1 MAAQSASFEITIW
14 SGANVGMLLN
24 LSLVTEALVSL
35 IDKYIRA
42 SPEAAAIAGL
52 KVSSEPRDKLTGDS
66 TVGLY
71 LYHITEDAHFKNLP
85 APSADTPPIRF
96 TPMGLS
102 LYYQLS
108 AHSDTPFE
116 PGIQKEHL
124 LIGLAI
130 KALRDY
136 PIIDDTTEIGNPLV
150 KVFPANLRDADNR
163 LRISLMPVMHNEA
176 LSYSTAGAQPLR
188 LSTYYQVSVALLE
201 PFEPT
206 LRAGRVLKYGVFT
219 FTRGAP
225 RLDGSRSNVTF
236 TIPGE
241 TTPRVVDIRP
251 AEAAVRNLATNTGG
265 EIVFF
270 GSDLAGDETTLLIK
284 NVLFTEPVEVGFD
297 WGVTATDSEVFAVV
311 YPSAGLVTILP
322 GMYSAVARVT
332 THKMGPDNKL
342 RTFVKTSN
350 ETPFIVTPRI
360 DTISAP
366 TAAGV
371 VTVTGAVFQDP
382 ALSVEAV
389 ETFVGSNK
397 LPLKAPGPLNPGEFE
412 VVNVTTLRFR
422 YPIAGINSNETLPFR
437 LIINGAESAPNW
449 VVTP

>member
-1 MAAQSASFEITIW
+1 
-14 SGANVGMLLN
+14 MLLN
-24 LSLVTEALVSL
+24 LSLVTEALVNL

-42 SPEAAAIAGL
+42 SPEGPGIIGL

-85 APSADTPPIRF
+85 GTSADTPPLRY
-96 TPMGLS
+96 TPMGLN

-108 AHSDTPFE
+108 PHSDTLLE
-116 PGIQKEHL
+116 PGIQKEQL
-124 LIGLAI
+124 LMGLAM

-136 PIIDDTTEIGNPLV
+136 PIIDDATEIGSPPV
-150 KVFPANLRDADNR
+150 KVFPLNLRDADNR
-163 LRISLMPVMHNEA
+163 FRIGLTPVLSNEA
-176 LSYSTAGAQPLR
+176 LSFNSSGDQPLR

-201 PFEPT
+201 PEKPT
-206 LRAGRVLKYGVFT
+206 RRAGRVLRYGVFT

-225 RLDGSRSNVTF
+225 RLDGSRSSVTF

-241 TTPRVVDIRP
+241 ITPRQVEIQP
-251 AEAAVRNLATNTGG
+251 AETAVRSLVTNSGG

-284 NVLFTEPVEVGFD
+284 NKLFAEPVEVGFN
-297 WGVTATDSEVFAVV
+297 WGVTATDDEILAVV
-311 YPSAGLVTILP
+311 YPTADLTKILP
-322 GMYSAVARVT
+322 GMYSAIAKVT
-332 THKMGPDNKL
+332 THKMGPDNKV
-342 RTFVKTSN
+342 RTFIKTSN

-360 DTISAP
+360 DAISAP
-366 TAAGV
+366 DAAGV

-382 ALSVEAV
+382 AISIEAIEV
-389 ETFVGSNK
+389 FVGANK
-397 LPLKAPGPLNPGEFE
+397 IPLKAGVPLNAGEFE
-412 VVNVTTLRFR
+412 VVNATTLRFR
-422 YPIAGINSNETLPFR
+422 YPIAGINSAETFPFR

-449 VVTP
+449 VVAP